1 MTNIISYQG
10 LVRTFP
16 SISQI
21 IKFSRP
27 GLAPDGMASLDK
39 AVMNKQY
46 QRVLVTT
53 PHPLLRLVCLGLV
66 TFIFTLFSL
75 ELTRSGTLLAP
86 LWFPTAIMM
95 VAFYRHAGKMWPG
108 IALACSFGNIL
119 ATWMLFSWEATSFTY
134 LSINLIEAFI
144 GAVILRKWLPW
155 YNPLQNLGDWIR
167 LAIGSALIPPL
178 VGGVLV
184 HFLIPSPEPLRTFL
198 VWVLSESIGSLALVP
213 LGLLFKSHYLL
224 RHRNP
229 KLLLETLLTM
239 AATLTLSWVA
249 VTWVPWPFTCVI
261 VLLMWSAVRLPR
273 MEAFLVFLVTVMV
286 ISLMIA
292 RNPLPLA
299 TQNASAMLN
308 APWLPFLMML
318 LPANVMTMV
327 MYAFRAERKH
337 ITESEERFRNAME
350 YSAIGMALVGVEG
363 QWLQAN
369 KALCSFLGYSQKELQ
384 SLTFQ
389 QLTWP
394 EDLNSDLKLLEQLV
408 RGDINNY
415 SLEKRYYTRNGEVV
429 WALLVVS
436 VVRHADGSPLYFIAQ
451 IEDINDLKQT
461 EWVNKRLMER
471 ITLANEAGG
480 IGIWEW
486 DLEPDI
492 ISWDKRMFEL
502 YEIPPHIKPTWQL
515 WHEAMVPEDRAH
527 VEQVIRDSLMDRLP
541 FKLEFRIRVKD
552 GIRHIRSLA
561 NRVLD
566 KQGEVERLLGIN
578 MDMTEVKQLNEA
590 LFQEKERLHITLDS
604 IGEAVL
610 CTDIDMNVTF
620 MNPVAEKMS
629 GWLQT
634 EAIGQPILTV
644 LHITFGENG
653 PLMENIHS
661 SDMSRSAIEQDVVLN
676 CRTGG
681 SFDIHYSITPL
692 STLDGQNI
700 GSVLVIQDVTE
711 SRKML
716 RQLSYSASHDA
727 LTHLANRVS
736 FENHLKRLLQ
746 TVQETRQRH
755 ALVFIDLDRFK
766 AVNDTAGHA
775 AGDALLRELSSLMLT
790 MLRSSDVLARLG
802 GDEFGL
808 LLPDCNIESARYI
821 AGRLIHAINNYHFM
835 WEGRLHRIG
844 ASAGITLIDENN
856 NQSSE
861 VMSQADI
868 ACYASKNN
876 GRGVVTVYEPQQE
889 RIHSTRSM
897 MSLDEQWHMIKDN
910 HLMLIARS
918 VASPRIPESCNFWL
932 ISLRLWTNQG
942 EVQEEHAFRSSL
954 AEPELLHALDR
965 RIFSEFF
972 RTYAAQVASKGMGV
986 ALPLSEAG
994 LASVTLVDELLDL
1007 LDKGTLPGRLLHL
1020 VIAVD
1025 VVRNPDERV
1034 QQGLQKLRHA
1044 GCRVVLSQVGR
1055 DMNVFNHLSAN
1066 MADYLMLDAEMV
1078 TNIHGNLMDEMM
1090 VAIIQGHA
1098 QRLRMK
1104 TLAGPSNQPIM
1115 MDTLSGIG
1123 IDFIYGDTIAEPQP
1137 LELLLNTSYFAIN

>member
-1 MTNIISYQG
+1 
-10 LVRTFP
+10 
-16 SISQI
+16 
-21 IKFSRP
+21 
-27 GLAPDGMASLDK
+27 MASLDK

-75 ELTRSGTLLAP
+75 ELTRFGTLLAP
-86 LWFPTAIMM
+86 LWFPTSIMM

-108 IALACSFGNIL
+108 IALACSFGNVL
-119 ATWMLFSWEATSFTY
+119 ASWMLFSWDSVSLTY
-134 LSINLIEAFI
+134 PVVNIIEASI
-144 GAVILRKWLPW
+144 GAILLRKLLPW
-155 YNPLQNLGDWIR
+155 YNPLQNLNDWVR
-167 LAIGSALIPPL
+167 LAIGSALVPPL
-178 VGGVLV
+178 IGGVLV
-184 HFLIPSPEPLRTFL
+184 HFLVPSAEPLRTFL
-198 VWVLSESIGSLALVP
+198 VWVLSESVGALALVP
-213 LGLLFKSHYLL
+213 LGLLFKPHYLL

-229 KLLLETLLTM
+229 RLLLETLVTM
-239 AATLTLSWVA
+239 AVTLVLSWA
-249 VTWVPWPFTCVI
+249 AISWLPWPFTCVI

-273 MEAFLVFLVTVMV
+273 MEAFLVFLVTVMMVSLMMARDPIV
-286 ISLMIA
+286 ISPQTTVVMF
-292 RNPLPLA
+292 
-299 TQNASAMLN
+299 N
-308 APWLPFLMML
+308 APWLPFLMLL

-350 YSAIGMALVGVEG
+350 YSAIGMALVGIEG

-369 KALCSFLGYSQKELQ
+369 KALCNFLGYSQTELQ

-394 EDLNSDLKLLEQLV
+394 EDLNTDLEQLEQLV
-408 RGDINNY
+408 NGEINTY
-415 SLEKRYYTRNGEVV
+415 SLEKRYYTRSGEVV
-429 WALLVVS
+429 WALLAVS
-436 VVRHADGSPLYFIAQ
+436 VVRHADGTPLYFIAQ

-486 DLEPDI
+486 DLEPDV

-515 WHEAMVPEDRAH
+515 WHEAMVPEDREHA
-527 VEQVIRDSLMDRLP
+527 EQVLRDSLMARLP
-541 FKLEFRIRVKD
+541 FKLEFRIRVKE
-552 GIRHIRSLA
+552 GVRHIRSLA
-561 NRVLD
+561 NRVLN

-578 MDMTEVKQLNEA
+578 MDMTEVKALNEA

-620 MNPVAEKMS
+620 MNPVAEEMS
-629 GWLQT
+629 GWPQA
-634 EAIGQPILTV
+634 EAIGQPILKV

-661 SDMSRSAIEQDVVLN
+661 GDMSRSDIEQDVVLN

-736 FENHLKRLLQ
+736 FESHLKRLLQ

-790 MLRSSDVLARLG
+790 LLRSSDVLARLG

-808 LLPDCNIESARYI
+808 LLPDCNVESARYI

-844 ASAGITLIDENN
+844 ASAGIALIDDGNH
-856 NQSSE
+856 QAAE

-868 ACYASKNN
+868 ACYASKNS
-876 GRGVVTVYEPQQE
+876 GRGVVTVYEPQQD
-889 RIHSTRSM
+889 RIHSPRSM

-910 HLMLIARS
+910 HLLMIARS

-932 ISLRLWTNQG
+932 ISLRLWTSQG
-942 EVQEEHAFRSSL
+942 EVQEEHAFRSGL

-972 RTYAAQVASKGMGV
+972 RAYAAPVAAKGMGV
-986 ALPLSEAG
+986 ALPLSLAG
-994 LASVTLVDELLDL
+994 LASVTLVDELLEL
-1007 LDKGTLPGRLLHL
+1007 LEKSPLPGRLLHL
-1020 VIAVD
+1020 TIAVE
-1025 VVRNPDERV
+1025 VLHSPDENV
-1034 QQGLQKLRHA
+1034 HQSLQKLRHA

-1055 DMNVFNHLSAN
+1055 DMDVFNHLSPN
-1066 MADYLMLDAEMV
+1066 MADYLMLDAEV
-1078 TNIHGNLMDEMM
+1078 VSNVHGNLMDEMM
-1090 VAIIQGHA
+1090 VTIIQGHA
-1098 QRLRMK
+1098 QRLGMK
-1104 TLAGPSNQPIM
+1104 TLAGPCNQPIM

>member
-1 MTNIISYQG
+1 
-10 LVRTFP
+10 
-16 SISQI
+16 
-21 IKFSRP
+21 
-27 GLAPDGMASLDK
+27 
-39 AVMNKQY
+39 MNKQY

-661 SDMSRSAIEQDVVLN
+661 GDMSRSAIEQDVVLN

-856 NQSSE
+856 NQASE

-942 EVQEEHAFRSSL
+942 EVQEEHVFRSSL

>member
-1 MTNIISYQG
+1 
-10 LVRTFP
+10 
-16 SISQI
+16 
-21 IKFSRP
+21 
-27 GLAPDGMASLDK
+27 
-39 AVMNKQY
+39 MNKQY

-53 PHPLLRLVCLGLV
+53 PHPLLRLVFLGLV

-75 ELTRSGTLLAP
+75 ELTRFGTLLAP
-86 LWFPTAIMM
+86 LWFPTSIMM

-108 IALACSFGNIL
+108 IALACSFGNVF
-119 ATWMLFSWEATSFTY
+119 ATWMLFSWSGVGLAYTA
-134 LSINLIEAFI
+134 INVIEACI
-144 GAVILRKWLPW
+144 GALLLRKLLPW
-155 YNPLQNLGDWIR
+155 YNPLQNLNDWVR

-184 HFLIPSPEPLRTFL
+184 HFIVPSPEPLRNFL
-198 VWVLSESIGSLALVP
+198 VWVLSESIGALALVP
-213 LGLLFKSHYLL
+213 LGLLFKPHYLL
-224 RHRNP
+224 RHRDP
-229 KLLLETLLTM
+229 RLLLETLVTM
-239 AATLTLSWVA
+239 AITLVLSWVA
-249 VTWVPWPFTCVI
+249 ITWLPWPFTCVI

-273 MEAFLVFLVTVMV
+273 LEAFLVFLVTVMMV
-286 ISLMIA
+286 SLMMA
-292 RNPLPLA
+292 HNPTPMA
-299 TQNASAMLN
+299 TQNASAMVN

-350 YSAIGMALVGVEG
+350 YSAIGMALVGIEG

-369 KALCSFLGYSQKELQ
+369 KALCNFLGYTQAELQ

-394 EDLNSDLKLLEQLV
+394 DDLNSDLEQLEQL
-408 RGDINNY
+408 INGEINTY
-415 SLEKRYYTRNGEVV
+415 SLEKRYYTRHGEVV
-429 WALLVVS
+429 WALLAVS
-436 VVRHADGSPLYFIAQ
+436 VVRHADGTPLYFIAQ

-492 ISWDKRMFEL
+492 ISWDKKMFEL
-502 YEIPPHIKPTWQL
+502 YEIPPHIKPTWQI
-515 WHEAMVPEDRAH
+515 WHEAMLPEDRPHA
-527 VEQVIRDSLMDRLP
+527 EQVIRDSLMARLP
-541 FKLEFRIRVKD
+541 FKLEFRIRVKE
-552 GIRHIRSLA
+552 GVRHIRSLA
-561 NRVLD
+561 NRVLN

-610 CTDIDMNVTF
+610 CTDVDMNVTF

-629 GWLQT
+629 GWTQV
-634 EAIGQPILTV
+634 EAIGQPILKV

-661 SDMSRSAIEQDVVLN
+661 GDMSRSDIEQDVVLN
-676 CRTGG
+676 CRSGG

-821 AGRLIHAINNYHFM
+821 AGRLIHAINDYHFM

-856 NQSSE
+856 YQAAE

-889 RIHSTRSM
+889 RVHTTRGM

-910 HLMLIARS
+910 HLLMIARS
-918 VASPRIPESCNFWL
+918 VASPRIPESSNFWL
-932 ISLRLWTNQG
+932 ISLRLWTSQG
-942 EVQEEHAFRSSL
+942 EVQEEHAFRAGL

-994 LASVTLVDELLDL
+994 LASVTLVDELLEL
-1007 LDKGTLPGRLLHL
+1007 LEKGSFPGRLLHL
-1020 VIAVD
+1020 MITID
-1025 VVRNPDERV
+1025 VLNNPDPNV
-1034 QQGLQKLRHA
+1034 QNGLQKLRHA

-1055 DMNVFNHLSAN
+1055 DMNIFNQLSIN
-1066 MADYLMLDAEMV
+1066 MADYLMLDAEVV
-1078 TNIHGNLMDEMM
+1078 TNVHGNLMDEMM
-1090 VAIIQGHA
+1090 VTIIQGHA
-1098 QRLRMK
+1098 DRLGMK
-1104 TLAGPSNQPIM
+1104 TIAGPSNQPIM

>member
-1 MTNIISYQG
+1 
-10 LVRTFP
+10 
-16 SISQI
+16 
-21 IKFSRP
+21 
-27 GLAPDGMASLDK
+27 
-39 AVMNKQY
+39 MNKQY
-46 QRVLVTT
+46 QHVLVTT
-53 PHPLLRLVCLGLV
+53 PHPLLRLVSLGLV

-75 ELTRSGTLLAP
+75 ELTRFGTLLAP
-86 LWFPTAIMM
+86 LWFPTSIMM

-119 ATWMLFSWEATSFTY
+119 ASWMLFSWETLSFWYTA
-134 LSINLIEAFI
+134 INVIEACV
-144 GAVILRKWLPW
+144 GALLLRKLLPW
-155 YNPLQNLGDWIR
+155 YNPLKNLSDWIR
-167 LAIGSALIPPL
+167 LAIGSAVVPPL
-178 VGGVLV
+178 LGGVLAWLLV
-184 HFLIPSPEPLRTFL
+184 PSAEPLRNFF
-198 VWVLSESIGSLALVP
+198 VWVLSESIGALALVP
-213 LGLLFKSHYLL
+213 LGLLFKPHYLL

-239 AATLTLSWVA
+239 AVTLVLCWVSI
-249 VTWVPWPFTCVI
+249 TFLPWPFTCVI

-273 MEAFLVFLVTVMV
+273 MEAFLVFLVTVMMV
-286 ISLMIA
+286 SLMIA
-292 RNPLPLA
+292 TKPALLTPQS
-299 TQNASAMLN
+299 TDVMLN

-350 YSAIGMALVGVEG
+350 YSAIGMALVGIEG

-369 KALCSFLGYSQKELQ
+369 KALCQFLGYSQPELQ
-384 SLTFQ
+384 ALTFQ

-394 EDLNSDLKLLEQLV
+394 EDLNSDLKSLEDLV
-408 RGDINNY
+408 RGDINSY
-415 SLEKRYYTRNGEVV
+415 SMEKRYYTRNGEVV
-429 WALLVVS
+429 WALLTVS
-436 VVRHADGSPLYFIAQ
+436 VVRHTDGSPLYFIAQ
-451 IEDINDLKQT
+451 IEDINDLKHT

-486 DLEPDI
+486 DLQPDV
-492 ISWDKRMFEL
+492 ISWDKRMFEM
-502 YEIPPHIKPTWQL
+502 YEIPSHIKPTWQL
-515 WHEAMVPEDRAH
+515 WHESMLPEDREHA
-527 VEQVIRDSLMDRLP
+527 EQVIRDALMARVP
-541 FKLEFRIRVKD
+541 FKLEFRIRVKE
-552 GIRHIRSLA
+552 GVRHIRSLA
-561 NRVLD
+561 NRVLN

-578 MDMTEVKQLNEA
+578 MDMTEVKELNEA

-610 CTDIDMNVTF
+610 CTDIDMHVTF

-629 GWLQT
+629 GWTQQ
-634 EAIGQPILTV
+634 EAMGQPILNV

-653 PLMENIHS
+653 PPMENIHS
-661 SDMSRSAIEQDVVLN
+661 GDMSRSDINQDVVLHSRN
-676 CRTGG
+676 SG

-736 FENHLKRLLQ
+736 FESHLKRLLQ
-746 TVQETRQRH
+746 TVHDTHQRH

-775 AGDALLRELSSLMLT
+775 AGDALLRELSSLMLS

-808 LLPDCNIESARYI
+808 LLPDCNVESARYI
-821 AGRLIHAINNYHFM
+821 AGRIIHAINDYHFM

-844 ASAGITLIDENN
+844 ASAGITLIDDTN
-856 NQSSE
+856 SLAAE

-889 RIHSTRSM
+889 RIHSARSM

-910 HLMLIARS
+910 HLLMIGRS
-918 VASPRIPESCNFWL
+918 VASPRIPESSNFWL
-932 ISLRLWTNQG
+932 ISLRLWTSQG
-942 EVQEEHAFRSSL
+942 EVLEEHAFRSGL
-954 AEPELLHALDR
+954 AEPDLLHALDR
-965 RIFSEFF
+965 RIFQEFF
-972 RTYAAQVASKGMGV
+972 RAFAVQVANKGMGV
-986 ALPLSEAG
+986 ALPLSPEG
-994 LASVTLVDELLDL
+994 MSSSTLVNELLDL
-1007 LDKGTLPGRLLHL
+1007 LEKSPLPGRLLHL
-1020 VIAVD
+1020 VIPVETLQNQDATIQD
-1025 VVRNPDERV
+1025 
-1034 QQGLQKLRHA
+1034 GLQKLRQA
-1044 GCRVVLSQVGR
+1044 GCRIILSQVGR
-1055 DMNVFNHLSAN
+1055 DMDIFNHLSAH
-1066 MADYLMLDAEMV
+1066 MADYLLLDPELV
-1078 TNIHGNLMDEMM
+1078 TNVHGNLMDEMM
-1090 VAIIQGHA
+1090 VTIIQGHA
-1098 QRLRMK
+1098 QRLGMK
-1104 TLAGPSNQPIM
+1104 TIAGPSNQPLM

-1123 IDFIYGDTIAEPQP
+1123 IDFIYGDSIAEPQP